1 MQANVSS
8 SALKSAGALTSIG
21 QIHISA
27 KDFDRAK
34 AFYRDVLGLELLFEV
49 AEQKMAFF
57 DCGGVRIYLG
67 VPSSPEYAA
76 NSFLYYR
83 VDDIGAAYDRLV
95 GAGVDFQHP
104 PQVIHKTDDSE
115 LWMAGFRDSEGN
127 LAQLMCDKPIAG

>member
-1 MQANVSS
+1 MQPF
-8 SALKSAGALTSIG
+8 LKSIG

-27 KDFDRAK
+27 KDFERAR
-34 AFYRDVLGLELLFEV
+34 AFYGDVLELEMLFDV
-49 AEQKMAFF
+49 PEQNMAFF

-83 VDDIGAAYDRLV
+83 VDDIEAAYERLK
-95 GAGVDFQHP
+95 AKGVEFLHP
-104 PQVIHKTDDSE
+104 PHAIHKTDESE

-127 LAQLMCDKPIAG
+127 FAQLMCEKPIAP

>member
-1 MQANVSS
+1 MQDMESI
-8 SALKSAGALTSIG
+8 LKGIG

-34 AFYRDVLGLELLFEV
+34 AFYKDVLRLPMLFE
-49 AEQKMAFF
+49 APEQKMAFF

-83 VDDIGAAYDRLV
+83 VDDISSAYRRLSE
-95 GAGVDFQHP
+95 AGVEFLHAP
-104 PQVIHKTDDSE
+104 HAVHKTENAE
-115 LWMAGFRDSEGN
+115 LWMAGFCDSEGN
-127 LAQLMCDKPIAG
+127 HAQLMQEKPVAH